1 MLNNA
6 LPKKERKINNPRL
19 RRGLFIS
26 VYLRK
31 IICIFPMDKRKEQA
45 ADLLH
50 GSPSPGCRIGIF
62 EPPKVIERPPE
73 AVRFF
78 ADVPPQNF
86 LMNISDLARYANP

>member
-31 IICIFPMDKRKEQA
+31 FICIFPMDKRKEQA
-45 ADLLH
+45 ADLLP
-50 GSPSPGCRIGIF
+50 GSPPPGCRIGAF
-62 EPPKVIERPPE
+62 EPPKVREKHPE

-78 ADVPPQNF
+78 CRCPAPKF
-86 LMNISDLARYANP
+86 LDEYF